1 MKKDMQNIEN
11 KEKLHDLKKKNILF
25 VVLKKH
31 KIVLLFLLFFAGASV
46 SFAWFIY
53 NKTVDM
59 SIHAHVRS
67 WDVVLGD
74 GDEGSH
80 EFQISDLYPGM
91 ETSTDRINIVNNGEV
106 SADLSIDI
114 KSITLFGEVQ
124 SEDDY
129 TVIVSDDGKLF
140 TIDGYPFDL
149 HFTIADTT
157 LESGSVSELSF
168 ELIWDYENDEPEC
181 TVTDD
186 SGTYNICDREDTE
199 LGEKSYEFSSN
210 PDNDGEPSLIVE
222 LSIDIVQSNP

>member
-11 KEKLHDLKKKNILF
+11 KEKLHDSKKKNILF

-74 GDEGSH
+74 GNEGSH